1 MRVIVIG
8 GVAAGASVAA
18 KARREIKD
26 GEIVVYENRYSI
38 FWGHVD
44 CHITLG
50 TVFQILIL

>member
-26 GEIVVYENRYSI
+26 GGNSCIRKNRYSI
-38 FWGHVD
+38 FWGMW
-44 CHITLG
+44 IA
-50 TVFQILIL
+50 ILHWELFSDPNL